1 MIKISKTKA
10 DGKFLYINIHGFRDD
25 AECDLVYKKIRD
37 GVIHDHNA
45 KLRVF

>member
-10 DGKFLYINIHGFRDD
+10 EGKFLYINIHGFRDD

-37 GVIHDHNA
+37 GVILEQNS
-45 KLRVF
+45 KMRVF